1 VTRRA
6 NSDRTVHPNFVLH
19 RLADDVRPNEK
30 DIHLVRDRFGLVH
43 RALSQ
48 AFPGSRFVPIGS
60 HSRSTG
66 IAVHSRVDFLAV
78 LPSAWSKWGG
88 HPVSPAAV
96 IDRMTEYIDCLPSAL
111 AADLKRDCSG
121 VEVYF
126 KGTGFALNVIP
137 GFMVGTADQ
146 HPVYSILGQSSR
158 WIKTSPERH
167 NAIFCN
173 SNARSNA
180 KLRAVS
186 QLIKVWRYAH
196 SPPLG
201 ISGLYIDMLLA
212 TSDVGTGVKS
222 YGQCVRDF
230 FGELV
235 RERLTCLKDPVSFSD
250 IIAPSP
256 SKGAFERLYNAA
268 RIAVRHA
275 QAALDAQAGGTYA
288 EANCE
293 WDAIFKQRL
302 SRQLLIR

>member
-1 VTRRA
+1 MSRRA
-6 NSDRTVHPNFVLH
+6 NSDRAMHPNFALH
-19 RLADDVRPNEK
+19 RLADDVRPDEK
-30 DIHLVRDRFGLVH
+30 DIHLVRDRFGIVH
-43 RALSQ
+43 RALSR

-66 IAVHSRVDFLAV
+66 IAVHSHIDFLAV
-78 LPSAWSKWGG
+78 LPSAWRKGGG

-96 IDRMTEYIDCLPSAL
+96 IDRMTEHMDYLPSAL
-111 AADLKRDCSG
+111 AADLRCDRCG

-126 KGTGFALNVIP
+126 KGTNFALDVIP

-146 HPVYSILGQSSR
+146 HPVYSILGQGYR
-158 WIKTSPERH
+158 WIETSPERH
-167 NAIFCN
+167 NALFSN

-201 ISGLYIDMLLA
+201 ISGLYVDMLLA

-222 YGQCVRDF
+222 YGQCMKDF
-230 FGELV
+230 FSELV
-235 RERLTCLKDPVSFSD
+235 RERLTCLKDPAGLSD
-250 IIAPSP
+250 VIAPSP
-256 SKGAFERLYNAA
+256 SKGAFERLYDAA
-268 RIAVRHA
+268 KIAARHA
-275 QAALDAQAGGTYA
+275 QAALDAQARGTYS

-293 WDAIFKQRL
+293 WDAIFKHRL
-302 SRQLLIR
+302 SWQLLVQ